1 MFNRT
6 NLLVFVVAIVGAA
19 LGLLVGQ
26 RFDKP
31 AERIAP
37 PGVTVSKIGEMRP
50 DLQLAD
56 VGGKPRRLSE
66 WNGRVVLINFWATWC
81 GPCREEM
88 PLLDRAR
95 GKHGVEVIGVAVDEP
110 AAVAEF
116 LKDSP
121 VGYPVL
127 LAADDGKAELTFG
140 DTRGV
145 LPFSV
150 LVGKD
155 GKLLARREG
164 SFSPEMLKSWLAD
177 NLPLAD

>member
-6 NLLVFVVAIVGAA
+6 NLLIVVVAIVGAA

-26 RFDKP
+26 RFDEP
-31 AERIAP
+31 AERPTP
-37 PGVTVSKIGEMRP
+37 PGVVVSKIGEIRP

-56 VGGKPRRLSE
+56 VAGNQRRLSE

-88 PLLDRAR
+88 PLLDSAR
-95 GKHGVEVIGVAVDEP
+95 GKNGVEVIGVAVDDP
-110 AAVAEF
+110 AAVKEF
-116 LKDSP
+116 LRDNP
-121 VGYPVL
+121 VGYPIL
-127 LAADDGKAELTFG
+127 LARDDGNAELRFG
-140 DTRGV
+140 DTRSV

-164 SFSPEMLKSWLAD
+164 SFSSTMLKSWLAD
-177 NLPLAD
+177 NLPQAD